1 MKKSILTIITVVV
14 LGLGN
19 LFANSTE
26 NVSAKALKQFE
37 KEYVHATNASWEVN
51 KNYYKV
57 TFENVGQMI
66 TVYYAGDGTKLA
78 TSRNI
83 VSTQLPIKLQVDLKK
98 IQKENWISDLFEFY
112 SEEESG
118 YYITLENADEK
129 LIYRSLDASGWELFS
144 KQAKKN

>member
-1 MKKSILTIITVVV
+1 MKKSILTIVTVVV
-14 LGLGN
+14 LGIGN

-26 NVSAKALKQFE
+26 NVSSKALKQFE
-37 KEYVHATNASWEVN
+37 KEFVHATNANWEAN

-57 TFENVGQMI
+57 TFENIGQTI

-83 VSTQLPIKLQVDLKK
+83 LSNQLPIKLQVDLKK

-129 LIYRSLDASGWELFS
+129 LIYRSLDAAGWELYS
-144 KQAKKN
+144 KQVKKN